1 MALPDR
7 RAINI
12 WGKKYETETF
22 RRADSTVA
30 AGISACGNARVQVS
44 AADAAYPVQ
53 LFRFGIGDTNRSV
66 MASSAQSGAYLSSVK
81 QGNGGTSAEKF
92 SLNYISA
99 GTYEIVSAE
108 TGYILTNN
116 AGLPV
121 MQPDSDAANQRWK
134 ITGAEKD
141 REGYYLY
148 YKVTASDGSV
158 LTFNPDSNSLAA
170 EKDTGDIY
178 QKFKLNLDG
187 LQGYAADCTVDG
199 YEKAGTIGGLLG
211 ETVLV
216 STTDE
221 MIKAMQRTEPLTIV
235 MTKTLDFHPYGQ
247 QVIRSDKTLT
257 AYYGATLKDCQLRTC
272 PTDTN
277 SSEAPSDNLVFR
289 NLNLLAKDST
299 NCMLFNIYSSRQI
312 WIDHCSFVS
321 ELGRTVD
328 EVGKFIWCNS
338 PFDGTWKSRATDFM
352 TISYCSFY
360 NRYWTTLFASVSY
373 EVPDNEKIR
382 CRVSFLYPFYDQCVR
397 RCPQLG
403 SAFGHIISGFWRGK
417 ENQNDSGTDEIIGG
431 GQTDVVS
438 QNCRFEAITSGHE
451 ICAGGGPEP
460 YRDDN
465 SYTAKNADSTPTK
478 INFSPKVT
486 SSRHPETENYGY
498 ALVDPI
504 ASKNTKDFCLNYSK
518 AAGSADKLKYITDA
532 DMAEWISVSYPDP
545 FLRDVFAKNEPV
557 TGGEATFDT
566 AHKYILTNANSDLPL
581 AASGE
586 NAVQSASGADGWYFE
601 DAESG
606 WYYLRSEAGGYLA
619 VAGESADNGANIGIS
634 ETGTAFRFVG
644 NADGSYTLVTA
655 PTSGGSAVG
664 ITGGS
669 AEDGA
674 NAMQWVRDSTD
685 NQNWFVSVKVDP
697 ISGRLIKNLTVDDL
711 DTYRNWSIDSSAAV
725 GDLLYGDR
733 DAVYTALPDAL
744 TGAEMIVPACD
755 AKNSTGQL
763 AHFAAG
769 ADMTVYI
776 ALDDRVTAAPAWLG
790 DYEKTAL
797 TASNDKGVS
806 FVLYLRDVKAG
817 AEIALGENGQSAGC
831 VQYTVFAVQTG
842 SAKGD
847 VNGDGTVSTADAVA
861 LQKYLLAAAK
871 SLPDWTAGD
880 LDGNGRLNAA
890 DLTLIKRILLG

>member
-1 MALPDR
+1 MKKSLFGILTAVSLLLSQAAALP
-7 RAINI
+7 AFT
-12 WGKKYETETF
+12 KAAAAET
-22 RRADSTVA
+22 R
-30 AGISACGNARVQVS
+30 
-44 AADAAYPVQ
+44 YPVQ
-53 LFRFGIGDTNRSV
+53 QFRFGIGDTNRSV

-121 MQPDSDAANQRWK
+121 MQPDTDAANQRWT
-134 ITGAEKD
+134 ISGAEKD
-141 REGYYLY
+141 KEGYYLY

-158 LTFNPDSNSLAA
+158 LTFNPDSNALAA

-199 YEKAGTIGGLLG
+199 YEKTGTTGGLLG
-211 ETVLV
+211 ETVFV

-247 QVIRSDKTLT
+247 QVIKSDKTLT
-257 AYYGATLKDCQLRTC
+257 GYYGVTLKDCQLRTC

-338 PFDGTWKSRATDFM
+338 PFDGKWKSRATDFI

-403 SAFGHIISGFWRGK
+403 SAYGHLISGFWRGK

-465 SYTAKNADSTPTK
+465 SYTAKNANSTPTK
-478 INFSPKVT
+478 LVFTPKVT
-486 SSRHPETENYGY
+486 STRHPETENYGFS
-498 ALVDPI
+498 LVDPV
-504 ASKNTKDFCLNYSK
+504 AAKNTKDFCLNYSK
-518 AAGSADKLKYITDA
+518 AAANGDALKYITDA
-532 DMAEWISVSYPDP
+532 DMAEWVSVSYPDP
-545 FLRDVFAKNEPV
+545 FLRDVSVKNEPV
-557 TGGEATFDT
+557 TGGAASFDT
-566 AHKYILTNANSDLPL
+566 SHKYTLTNANSGLYL
-581 AASGE
+581 AVSGD
-586 NAVQSASGADGWYFE
+586 NAVQSDTGANGWYFE
-601 DAESG
+601 EAESG
-606 WYYLRSEAGGYLA
+606 WYDLRSEDGGYLT
-619 VAGESADNGANIGIS
+619 VAGGSADNGANIGMTES
-634 ETGTAFRFVG
+634 DPVAFRFLG
-644 NADGSYTLVTA
+644 NADGSYTIVTA
-655 PTSGGSAVG
+655 PTAGGSAVG

-669 AEDGA
+669 TETGA
-674 NAMQWVRDSTD
+674 NAMQWVRDNTE
-685 NQNWFVSVKVDP
+685 NQNWFVTVKVDP
-697 ISGRLIKNLTVDDL
+697 VSGRLIRDLIVDDL
-711 DTYRNWSIDSSAAV
+711 DTYQNWSIDESAAV

-733 DAVYTALPDAL
+733 DVTYSVLPDAL
-744 TGAEMIVPACD
+744 TGAEMIVTACD
-755 AKNSTGQL
+755 AKNSSGQL
-763 AHFAAG
+763 AHFTAA

-776 ALDDRVTAAPAWLG
+776 ALDDRVTNIPAWLS
-790 DYEKTAL
+790 DYQKTAL
-797 TASNDKGVS
+797 TAENDKGVT
-806 FVLYLRDVKAG
+806 FDLYALAVRAG
-817 AEIALGENGQSAGC
+817 DAVILGENGQSSGC
-831 VQYTVFAVQTG
+831 VNYTVFAVQSG
-842 SAKGD
+842 AVLGD
-847 VNGDGTVSTADAVA
+847 VTGDGAVRVADAVA
-861 LQKYLLAAAK
+861 LMKHLLTENTLTAAQA
-871 SLPDWTAGD
+871 DAAD
-880 LDGNGRLNAA
+880 MDGNGILNAL
-890 DLTLIKRILLG
+890 DLTLLKQYIRTAA